1 MRDFVSALFG
11 HFSEVE
17 QLCFKMLVASRNSAI
32 QCYALL
38 VEGAREHSLPEDYI
52 AELDRIDAVA
62 DTDERRD
69 REKRAL
75 ACHAES

>member
-1 MRDFVSALFG
+1 M
-11 HFSEVE
+11 
-17 QLCFKMLVASRNSAI
+17 
-32 QCYALL
+32 
-38 VEGAREHSLPEDYI
+38 